1 MDSAPEPEAA
11 APKAD
16 SLPTAD
22 DVAAAA
28 LRIAPYIRHTPL
40 LRAEVEGRQAM
51 LKLEQLQ
58 ISGSFKLRGALNSL
72 LKGPR
77 SEHVVTA
84 SGGNHGLGVA
94 TAARILGLRSTVFVP
109 SNVPT
114 SKAERITAAGAELIR
129 VDGNYTDA
137 AAAAVQMAAR
147 SGCRYVSAYDEALV
161 VAGQGTVAME
171 AVSNA
176 PQIDS
181 IVVAVG
187 GGGLAAGCA
196 LGGGGRPVIGVEPD
210 GCCAL
215 YRAVEAGHPVD
226 TATDSVAE
234 SSLGAT
240 RVGTI
245 PFAILS
251 AHPLRSLLVRDS
263 DLLAARD
270 LLWEQFRLA
279 VEPAASAGVA
289 AWLAGQVGGELPCLV
304 LCGANTEW
312 SPA

>member
-1 MDSAPEPEAA
+1 MDSAAEPGAT

-16 SLPTAD
+16 HLPTAA

-28 LRIAPYIRHTPL
+28 ARIAPYIRHTPL
-40 LRAEVEGRQAM
+40 LLADFEGRRAM

-72 LKGPR
+72 LAGPR
-77 SEHVVTA
+77 SEQVVTA
-84 SGGNHGLGVA
+84 SGGNHGLGLA

-109 SNVPT
+109 SNVPA

-129 VDGNYTDA
+129 VHGSYTNA

-147 SGCRYVSAYDEALV
+147 SGCRYVPAYDEALV
-161 VAGQGTVAME
+161 VAGQGTVALE
-171 AVSNA
+171 AVADA
-176 PQIDS
+176 PAIDS

-196 LGGGGRPVIGVEPD
+196 LGSSGRPVIGVEPD

-215 YRAVEAGHPVD
+215 HQALEVGHPVD
-226 TATDSVAE
+226 TATESVAV
-234 SSLGAT
+234 SALGAT
-240 RVGTI
+240 RVGAL

-251 AHPLRSLLVRDS
+251 AHPLRSVLVS
-263 DLLAARD
+263 DPELLAARD

-289 AWLAGQVGGELPCLV
+289 AWLAGLVEGQLPCLV

-312 SPA
+312 RPG